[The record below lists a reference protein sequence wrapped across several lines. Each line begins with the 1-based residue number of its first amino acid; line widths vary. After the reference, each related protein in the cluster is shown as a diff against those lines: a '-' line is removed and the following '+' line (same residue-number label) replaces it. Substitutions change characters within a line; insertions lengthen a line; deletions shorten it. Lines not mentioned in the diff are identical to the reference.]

1 MTTEKIESK
10 CIEIRRLESIDRSN
24 EELREDIKEIRDG
37 FSGLTAELHKLS
49 VSLFSNAE
57 IIKSILIRFEDRD
70 KQLHEI
76 AATNRETFNRFGNKI
91 DSLDDRIRKAEE
103 GTQKVSS
110 VERITYGLLAGI
122 GALVL
127 FYIQQRMS

>member
-1 MTTEKIESK
+1 MAVDKTESK

-37 FSGLTAELHKLS
+37 FSGLTDELHKLS

-57 IIKSILIRFEDRD
+57 IIKGILIRFEDRD

-76 AATNRETFNRFGNKI
+76 ALTNRETFNRFGNKI
-91 DSLDDRIRKAEE
+91 DSLEERIRKTEE
-103 GTQKVSS
+103 AIPKVSY

-127 FYIQQRMS
+127 FYIQQRMA